1 MKIIVVEDEIRIC
14 EGICRLIEKI
24 GDNYEVAATADNG
37 EDGLKLILENS
48 PDIVITD
55 IMMPG
60 MSGLEMLA
68 ELKKKDRMPKVIVI
82 SAYSEFSYAQEA
94 MRLGV
99 REYLTKPITIGELT
113 QTLSNL
119 ANEIS
124 DDNDVPE
131 TLSSLNNIFLG
142 IINGIIDVDEKLVQ
156 YMDNRHG
163 IRRDTVFVEL
173 TAYLGYYYE
182 ENVESVKKTIGKI
195 LDHIDGTEYII
206 LELPKEMSLLA
217 LIYKCGNLDEM
228 ERHIKTSIQR
238 NPLSMRKVCTGM
250 IRAEG
255 LENIQSSYRIIN
267 SYLHWNMIFG
277 DGVIIT
283 FPQVTEIKVK
293 KCEYPV
299 ETENLMKTSLYSMD
313 KAATLNSVKKFEDY
327 FFDGS
332 LYNPQVIKEA
342 YTRFIW
348 AALGILKEIN
358 EFEQIA
364 ARQKQLIERINEAKS
379 SGEMRGILDMVFGS
393 LFENRKED
401 ENLGLTV
408 KRTINM
414 IHEFYKDGITLDE
427 IAGKLGITPEYLSAQ
442 FQKEMGLNFS
452 SYIRNYR
459 IGKAKLMLVGSN
471 MKVYEI
477 AAEVGYSDPK
487 YFSRV
492 FRQVTGQKPDEY
504 RKTQK

>member
-1 MKIIVVEDEIRIC
+1 MKIVVVEDEIRIC
-14 EGICRLIEKI
+14 EGICRLIKKI
-24 GDNYEVAATADNG
+24 SDRYDVVATADNG
-37 EDGLKLILENS
+37 NDGYDMIIKYS

-60 MSGLEMLA
+60 MSGLEMLTA
-68 ELKKKDRMPKVIVI
+68 LSKKERMPRVIVI

-99 REYLTKPITIGELT
+99 REYLTKPIMIGELT
-113 QTLSNL
+113 QALNNL
-119 ANEIS
+119 ENEILGS
-124 DDNDVPE
+124 DEVPE

-142 IINGIIDVDEKLVQ
+142 IINGVIDIDEKLEQ
-156 YMDNRHG
+156 YLDNRHG
-163 IRRDTVFVEL
+163 IKHDAVYVEL

-182 ENVESVKKTIGKI
+182 ENAESVKKVLGKI
-195 LDHIDGTEYII
+195 IGDIAGAEYVI
-206 LELPKEMSLLA
+206 LELPHEMSLLA
-217 LIYKCGNLDEM
+217 VIYGYEDLGELEK
-228 ERHIKTSIQR
+228 RIKTNLNR
-238 NPLSMRKVCTGM
+238 NPLSMRKACPGM

-255 LENIQSSYRIIN
+255 LENLQSSYRIIN

-277 DGVIIT
+277 DGVLIT
-283 FPQVTEIKVK
+283 FPQVTGINEK
-293 KCEYPV
+293 KCEYPADI
-299 ETENLMKTSLYSMD
+299 ENKMKSALYSMD
-313 KAATLNSVKKFEDY
+313 KAASLNSVKKFEDY

-332 LYNPQVIKEA
+332 LYNPQAIKEA

-348 AALGILKEIN
+348 AAFGILKELN
-358 EFEQIA
+358 EYEQVISG
-364 ARQKQLIERINEAKS
+364 QKRIMEKIESAKS
-379 SGEMRGILDMVFGS
+379 ASEMRGILDMVFGS
-393 LFENRKED
+393 LFENKNED

-408 KRTINM
+408 RRTINM

-452 SYIRNYR
+452 TYIRNYR
-459 IGKAKLMLVGSN
+459 IGKAKLMLVGSS

-477 AAEVGYSDPK
+477 AAEVGYSDSK